1 MINTE
6 KITYKKCVFCKESYT
21 DTDLEI
27 TIKELKDAGIS
38 EDEVLILSN
47 DGYGRLSLTVFRE
60 KLETDEEY
68 TQRMLKVE
76 KLSHISRQ
84 RRFKEYLEL
93 KKEFEGTEEEIT
105 N

>member
-1 MINTE
+1 MISTE
-6 KITYKKCVFCKESYT
+6 KITYKKNVFFKEGYT
-21 DTDLEI
+21 DTDLVI
-27 TIKELKDAGIS
+27 TIKELKDAGIL
-38 EDEVLILSN
+38 EDEVLIFSN
-47 DGYGRLSLTVFRE
+47 SRDKLYLEVFRE
-60 KLETDEEY
+60 RLETDEEY

-76 KLSHISRQ
+76 KLNQISRQ

>member
-6 KITYKKCVFCKESYT
+6 KITYKKCVFCKEGYT
-21 DTDLEI
+21 DTDLVI
-27 TIKELKDAGIS
+27 TIKELKDAGIL
-38 EDEVLILSN
+38 EDEVLIFSN
-47 DGYGRLSLTVFRE
+47 SGNQLYLEVFRE
-60 KLETDEEY
+60 RLETDEEY

-76 KLSHISRQ
+76 KLNHISRQ

>member
-6 KITYKKCVFCKESYT
+6 KITYKKNVFFKEGYT
-21 DTDLEI
+21 DTDLVI
-27 TIKELKDAGIS
+27 TIKELKDAGIL
-38 EDEVLILSN
+38 EDEVLIFSN
-47 DGYGRLSLTVFRE
+47 SGDQLYLEVFRDR
-60 KLETDEEY
+60 LETDEEY

-76 KLSHISRQ
+76 KLNQISRQ

>member
-1 MINTE
+1 MISTE
-6 KITYKKCVFCKESYT
+6 KITYKKNVFFKEGYT
-21 DTDLEI
+21 DTDLVI
-27 TIKELKDAGIS
+27 TIKELKDAGIL
-38 EDEVLILSN
+38 EDEVLIFSN
-47 DGYGRLSLTVFRE
+47 SGDQLYLEVFRDR
-60 KLETDEEY
+60 LETDEEY

-76 KLSHISRQ
+76 KLNHISRQ

>member
-6 KITYKKCVFCKESYT
+6 KITYKKCVFCKEGYT
-21 DTDLEI
+21 DTDLVI
-27 TIKELKDAGIS
+27 TIKELKDAGIL
-38 EDEVLILSN
+38 EDEVLIFSN
-47 DGYGRLSLTVFRE
+47 SGDKLYLEVFRE
-60 KLETDEEY
+60 RLETDEEY

-76 KLSHISRQ
+76 KLTQISRQ

>member
-6 KITYKKCVFCKESYT
+6 KITYKKNVFFKEGYT
-21 DTDLEI
+21 DTDLVI
-27 TIKELKDAGIS
+27 TIKELKDAGIL
-38 EDEVLILSN
+38 EDEVLIFSN
-47 DGYGRLSLTVFRE
+47 SGDQLYLEVFRDR
-60 KLETDEEY
+60 LETDEEY
-68 TQRMLKVE
+68 KKRMLQAE
-76 KLSHISRQ
+76 KLNHISRQ

>member
-6 KITYKKCVFCKESYT
+6 KITYKKCVFCKEEGYT
-21 DTDLEI
+21 DNDLVI
-27 TIKELKDAGIS
+27 TIKELKDAGIL
-38 EDEVLILSN
+38 EDEVLIFSN
-47 DGYGRLSLTVFRE
+47 SGDKLYLEVFRE
-60 KLETDEEY
+60 RLETDEEY

-76 KLSHISRQ
+76 KLTHISRQ

>member
-1 MINTE
+1 MSSTE

-27 TIKELKDAGIS
+27 TIKELKDAGIL
-38 EDEVLILSN
+38 EDEVLIFSN
-47 DGYGRLSLTVFRE
+47 IGDQLYLEVFRDR
-60 KLETDEEY
+60 LETDEEY

-76 KLSHISRQ
+76 KLNQISRQ

-93 KKEFEGTEEEIT
+93 KKEFEGTEEEVI

>member
-1 MINTE
+1 MISTE
-6 KITYKKCVFCKESYT
+6 KITYKKNVFFKEGYT
-21 DTDLEI
+21 DTDLVI
-27 TIKELKDAGIS
+27 TIKELKDAGIL
-38 EDEVLILSN
+38 EDEVLIFSN
-47 DGYGRLSLTVFRE
+47 SGDQLYLEVFRE
-60 KLETDEEY
+60 RLETDEEY

-76 KLSHISRQ
+76 KLNHISRQ

>member
-1 MINTE
+1 MISTE
-6 KITYKKCVFCKESYT
+6 KITYKKCVFCKEGYT
-21 DTDLEI
+21 DTDLVI
-27 TIKELKDAGIS
+27 TIKELKDAGIL
-38 EDEVLILSN
+38 EDEVLIFSN
-47 DGYGRLSLTVFRE
+47 SGYQLYLEVFRE
-60 KLETDEEY
+60 ILETDEEY

-76 KLSHISRQ
+76 KLNHISRQ

>member
-6 KITYKKCVFCKESYT
+6 KITYKKNVFFKEGYT
-21 DTDLEI
+21 DTDLVI
-27 TIKELKDAGIS
+27 TIKELKDAGIL
-38 EDEVLILSN
+38 EDEVLIFSN
-47 DGYGRLSLTVFRE
+47 SGDQLYLEVFRDR
-60 KLETDEEY
+60 LETDEEY

-76 KLSHISRQ
+76 KLNQISRQ
-84 RRFKEYLEL
+84 RKFKEYLEL

>member
-1 MINTE
+1 MISTE
-6 KITYKKCVFCKESYT
+6 KITYKKCVFFKEGYT
-21 DTDLEI
+21 DTDLVI
-27 TIKELKDAGIS
+27 TIKELKDAGIL
-38 EDEVLILSN
+38 EDEVLIFSN
-47 DGYGRLSLTVFRE
+47 SGDQLYLEVFRE
-60 KLETDEEY
+60 RLETDEEY

-76 KLSHISRQ
+76 KLNHISRQ

>member
-1 MINTE
+1 MISTE
-6 KITYKKCVFCKESYT
+6 KITYKKCVFCKEGYT
-21 DTDLEI
+21 DTDLVI
-27 TIKELKDAGIS
+27 TIKELKDAGIL
-38 EDEVLILSN
+38 EDEVLIFSN
-47 DGYGRLSLTVFRE
+47 SGNQLYLEVFRE
-60 KLETDEEY
+60 RLETDEEY

-76 KLSHISRQ
+76 KLNHISRQ

>member
-6 KITYKKCVFCKESYT
+6 KITYKKNVFFKEGYT
-21 DTDLEI
+21 DTDLVI
-27 TIKELKDAGIS
+27 TIKELKDAGIL
-38 EDEVLILSN
+38 EDEVLIFSN
-47 DGYGRLSLTVFRE
+47 SGDQLYLEVFRDR
-60 KLETDEEY
+60 LETDEEY

-76 KLSHISRQ
+76 KLNHISRQ

>member
-6 KITYKKCVFCKESYT
+6 KITYKKSVFCKEGYT
-21 DTDLEI
+21 DTDLVI
-27 TIKELKDAGIS
+27 TIKELKDAGIL
-38 EDEVLILSN
+38 EDEVLIFSN
-47 DGYGRLSLTVFRE
+47 SGNQLYLEVFRE
-60 KLETDEEY
+60 ILETDEEY

-76 KLSHISRQ
+76 KLNHISRQ

>member
-6 KITYKKCVFCKESYT
+6 KITYKKIVFCKEGYT
-21 DTDLEI
+21 NTDLVI
-27 TIKELKDAGIS
+27 TIKELKDAGIL
-38 EDEVLILSN
+38 EDEVLIFSN
-47 DGYGRLSLTVFRE
+47 SGNQLYLEVFRE
-60 KLETDEEY
+60 ILETDEEY

-76 KLSHISRQ
+76 KLNHISRQ

>member
-1 MINTE
+1 MISTE
-6 KITYKKCVFCKESYT
+6 KITYKKNVFFKEGYT
-21 DTDLEI
+21 DTDLVI
-27 TIKELKDAGIS
+27 TIKELKDAGIL
-38 EDEVLILSN
+38 EDEVLIFSN
-47 DGYGRLSLTVFRE
+47 SGDKLYLEVFRDR
-60 KLETDEEY
+60 LETDEEY

-76 KLSHISRQ
+76 KLTQISRQ

>member
-1 MINTE
+1 
-6 KITYKKCVFCKESYT
+6 
-21 DTDLEI
+21 
-27 TIKELKDAGIS
+27 
-38 EDEVLILSN
+38 
-47 DGYGRLSLTVFRE
+47 VFRE
-60 KLETDEEY
+60 ILETDEEY

-76 KLSHISRQ
+76 KLNHISRQ